1 MNFIFE
7 QIRAG
12 GDRNFAYLIGDRS
25 AGLAAVVDPSS
36 EPERSL
42 ERAKAQGLEITHILN
57 THGHM
62 DHTEGN
68 LALKQATGAAIH
80 AGPGSP
86 PGYDHM
92 LADGDA
98 IRIGAFEIKV
108 LHVPGHTPDHLLFH
122 LPAQKIAIT
131 GDLLFVG
138 KIGGTGNDRDA
149 TTEFE
154 SLSRLL
160 RELPDDTTI
169 WPGHDYGCRPSSTLW
184 LEKQCNPFLLR
195 KDLPSFLQLKR
206 DWAGFKAENGL
217 A

>member
-12 GDRNFAYLIGDRS
+12 GDRNFAYLIGDRA
-25 AGLAAVVDPSS
+25 AGLAAVVDPAS

-42 ERAKAQGLEITHILN
+42 ERARVQGLTITHILN
-57 THGHM
+57 THGHL

-68 LALKQATGAAIH
+68 LELKRATGAKIH
-80 AGPGSP
+80 AGAGSP
-86 PGYDHM
+86 ARPDQI
-92 LADGDA
+92 LEDGDV
-98 IRIGAFEIKV
+98 INVGAFGLKV

-122 LPAQKIAIT
+122 LEEQRIAIT

-149 TTEFE
+149 RTEHE
-154 SLSRLL
+154 SLGRLL

-169 WPGHDYGCRPSSTLW
+169 WPGHDYGCRPSSTLA
-184 LEKQCNPFLLR
+184 LEKACNPFLL

-206 DWAGFKAENGL
+206 DWAVFKAENGL